1 MSTVRAGKF
10 GERIAIAILKKKGYK
25 ILDTNFHSRFGEI
38 DIVAEDRGTLV
49 FVEVKTRWGKKFGLP
64 EEAVTPWKLRAIAK
78 TGDYY
83 KITHP
88 KTPDLM
94 RIDVV
99 ALEIEEDKLI
109 KARIIKNAAS

>member
-10 GERIAIAILKKKGYK
+10 GERIAVELLRKKGYK
-25 ILDTNFHSRFGEI
+25 ILDRNFRSRFGEI
-38 DIVAEDRGTLV
+38 DIVAEDQGTLV
-49 FVEVKTRWGKKFGLP
+49 FVEVKTRWSKKFGYP

-83 KITHP
+83 KATHP
-88 KTPDLM
+88 NTPDLI

-109 KARIIKNAAS
+109 KARIIKNAAG

>member
-38 DIVAEDRGTLV
+38 DIVAEDRGVLV
-49 FVEVKTRWGKKFGLP
+49 FVEVKTRWSKKFGSP

-83 KITHP
+83 KITHL
-88 KTPDLM
+88 KTPDLF

-99 ALEIEEDKLI
+99 ALVIQSERVVS
-109 KARIIKNAAS
+109 ARIIKNAAG